1 MDGALNERGEDEPER
16 GWRMRGEKKK
26 AVPE

>member
-1 MDGALNERGEDEPER
+1 MDGVFNERGEDELER

-26 AVPE
+26 VVLE